1 MKQHIEAQDQKIQE
15 LKRENEGLRTEQEA
29 IRRMVEEIR
38 IDMKQ
43 RQEQQ
48 DQPLDWI
55 SNQRMILKWPI

>member
-1 MKQHIEAQDQKIQE
+1 MKQHIEGQDQKIKE
-15 LKRENEGLRTEQEA
+15 LKRENEGLRSEQEA

-48 DQPLDWI
+48 DQPLD
-55 SNQRMILKWPI
+55 

>member
-1 MKQHIEAQDQKIQE
+1 MKQHIEAQDQKIKE
-15 LKRENEGLRTEQEA
+15 LKRENEGLRSEQEA

-48 DQPLDWI
+48 DQPLD
-55 SNQRMILKWPI
+55 